1 MRVPF
6 VDLQAQFKS
15 LEPEVMPAIHDVLSR
30 CNFILGD
37 AVEKFEQ
44 DFAVFTETKY
54 AIGVSSG
61 VDALRL
67 ALNALDVGVDDEV
80 ILPANTFIAT
90 ALAVSAVGARP
101 VLVDCDRET
110 YNIDVT
116 KIEAAITRRT
126 RVIMPV
132 HLTGQAADMDP
143 ILDIAARHKLHVV
156 EDSAQAAGSHYK
168 GRPCGSMG
176 IISGFSLYPGKN
188 LGAYGDG
195 GMITTN
201 DALLAER
208 LRQLR
213 NYGQKIKYVHVE
225 KGLNARLDTLQAAVV
240 NVKLPHLNAWNEARA
255 AHAEKYREQ
264 LQGVGDIVFQHCLP
278 ASGHIYHLF
287 MIETDHRAELQKHLA
302 AIGVDTGIHYPIPVH
317 LQPAYAELNY
327 KEGAFPNTEYL
338 ANRIL
343 SLPMYAEL
351 TDAQIEH
358 VTNGIHDFFEQ
369 RAASSI
375 EPERVEYFSAV

>member
-6 VDLQAQFKS
+6 VDLQAQFKV
-15 LEPEVMPAIHDVLSR
+15 LEQEMMPAIHDVLLR

-37 AVEKFEQ
+37 AVSEFEQ
-44 DFAVFTETKY
+44 NFAAFTKTQY
-54 AIGVSSG
+54 AIGISNG

-67 ALNALDVGVDDEV
+67 GLDVLGVGAGDEV
-80 ILPANTFIAT
+80 ILPANTFIAS

-101 VLVDCDRET
+101 VLVDCDRQT
-110 YNIDVT
+110 YNIDV
-116 KIEAAITRRT
+116 KQIEAAITGRT

-143 ILDIAARHKLHVV
+143 ILDLAARHNLYVV
-156 EDSAQAAGSHYK
+156 EDAAQAAGSHYK

-176 IISGFSLYPGKN
+176 VLSGFSLYPGKN

-201 DALLAER
+201 DPLLAER

-225 KGLNARLDTLQAAVV
+225 KGLNARLDTLQAAIV

-255 AHAEKYREQ
+255 THAAKYRER
-264 LQGVGDIVFQHCLP
+264 LQGTGDLVFQQCLP

-302 AIGVDTGIHYPIPVH
+302 AIGVDTGIHYPIPIH

-358 VTNGIHDFFEQ
+358 VTNGIRDFFEQ
-369 RAASSI
+369 RAVLSI
-375 EPERVEYFSAV
+375 ESQRPAYSAV